1 MTSLLRKVVGTSE
14 LSGKGA
20 VYSWEGFWILACLS
34 SQSKVTPASAPVP
47 APAAAPAM
55 EKPIVLMKSREE
67 GKGPAGT
74 TEVSAQPPAA
84 VAKVEKEG
92 QRPTQPVYQIQNR
105 GMGSTASSGIMDRK
119 SGPKGNFFGWK
130 HCICGSW

>member
-1 MTSLLRKVVGTSE
+1 
-14 LSGKGA
+14 
-20 VYSWEGFWILACLS
+20 
-34 SQSKVTPASAPVP
+34 
-47 APAAAPAM
+47 M

-105 GMGSTASSGIMDRK
+105 GMGSTASSGVMDRK
-119 SGPKGNFFGWK
+119 SGPKGNFLSN
-130 HCICGSW
+130 GSTVSLAADKEHLSWPLKGRHGMAWSG

>member
-1 MTSLLRKVVGTSE
+1 M
-14 LSGKGA
+14 A
-20 VYSWEGFWILACLS
+20 
-34 SQSKVTPASAPVP
+34 PATAPIP
-47 APAAAPAM
+47 AAAAAPAM

-119 SGPKGNFFGWK
+119 SGPKGQLLWMK
-130 HCICGSW
+130 SLYLWQLIRSISPGS